1 MPPFDVINLMGNW
14 GYLIYMLVG
23 MGFGIT
29 LEMSGFGD
37 SRKLAAQFYLKEM
50 TVLKVMFTAV
60 IVAGTLIFLTSSF
73 QMLDV
78 SKIWVNP
85 TYLSSVIFGGSIM
98 GLGFIIGGF
107 CPGTSLVAAATLK
120 LDGIA
125 FVLGG
130 IVGIGIFGEVID
142 NFDSF
147 FNGSYFGRYMLSD
160 LFGVSTGVA
169 LLFVVIMALIMF
181 YFGEISEKVFGENKS
196 LKDVSLVPKNK
207 FKIMGSVAIITAV
220 VLTILIGQPDFNKRY
235 NWISS
240 VENKKIENREIFAHP
255 GEIQTFM
262 FDSTVIL
269 KIIDVRDEKDF
280 NLFNLKTS
288 TLITE
293 NDLHNSA
300 YINSLTSLPK
310 NGIVLIVSNGEKRAV
325 EFYKKLKGLGVV
337 NLYVLEGGINN
348 WLDNFPA
355 EGMLGK
361 GEIKT
366 EDELKYFFK
375 SSLGNSY
382 HSSQPNP
389 EHFKIQSTFTKK
401 IKLEAKTLK
410 AGGCG

>member
-1 MPPFDVINLMGNW
+1 
-14 GYLIYMLVG
+14 
-23 MGFGIT
+23 
-29 LEMSGFGD
+29 
-37 SRKLAAQFYLKEM
+37 
-50 TVLKVMFTAV
+50 
-60 IVAGTLIFLTSSF
+60 
-73 QMLDV
+73 
-78 SKIWVNP
+78 
-85 TYLSSVIFGGSIM
+85 M
-98 GLGFIIGGF
+98 GLGFIVGGF

-130 IVGIGIFGEVID
+130 IVGIGIFGEVVD
-142 NFDSF
+142 NFESF

-207 FKIMGSVAIITAV
+207 FKIIASVTIITAV
-220 VLTILIGQPDFNKRY
+220 VLTILIGQPDYNKRY

-255 GEIQTFM
+255 GEIQVFM
-262 FDSTVIL
+262 FDPTVIL

-293 NDLHNSA
+293 NDLYNSK
-300 YINSLTSLPK
+300 YINNLTSLPK

-348 WLDNFPA
+348 WLDNFAA
-355 EGMLGK
+355 EGILGK
-361 GEIKT
+361 DETKS
-366 EDELKYFFK
+366 EDELKYVFK
-375 SSLGNSY
+375 TSLGNNY
-382 HSSQPNP
+382 HSSQANP

-410 AGGCG
+410 AGGCGWWVFSKKSVFLWKIFE